1 MNGTAVRA
9 ILLALVLG
17 CMLVTC
23 TAAGG
28 LYLWARQ
35 EGLNPVKAIQLRVS
49 LARNDDA
56 LNTPAGSDPTMRRF
70 TVSSGDSASII
81 AANLLADGL
90 ITDSALFVDYVV
102 YHRLDAELEAGT
114 YFLQQTQ
121 TIPQIARALTDAAS
135 ATIPFRTLEG
145 WRLEEIAQVID
156 SNPLLD
162 FSGADFMAVVGP
174 GGAIPEEFKARAGIP
189 DVLSNGREPSLE
201 GFLYPGTYQLKPG
214 ITPEELR
221 DEMLAAF
228 DAHVTQEF
236 YDEAAAQGLTMY
248 QVVTLA
254 SIVQKEAVDL
264 DEAPVIASVYLNRFR
279 LPMRLDADPTV
290 QYALGNTRDAG
301 TWWPS
306 ITQAD
311 YYGLDGLPN
320 QSYSTYLNEGLPPGP
335 IAAPGLPAIRA
346 VIQPA
351 ETQYYYF
358 RRGCEDDNRHVF
370 FTLDQQA
377 DHANF
382 TCN

>member
-9 ILLALVLG
+9 VVIALVLG
-17 CMLVTC
+17 CVLVTC

-35 EGLNPVKAIQLRVS
+35 EGLNPVKAIQLRLS
-49 LARNDDA
+49 LARSDEA
-56 LNTPAGSDPTMRRF
+56 LNSPAGSDPAYRRF
-70 TVSSGDSASII
+70 TVNSGDSASSI

-90 ITDSALFVDYVV
+90 ITDSGLFVDYVV
-102 YHRLDAELEAGT
+102 YHRLDSELEAGT

-162 FSGADFMAVVGP
+162 FSGADFLAVVGP
-174 GGAIPEEFKARAGIP
+174 GGAIPVDFKARVGIP
-189 DVLSNGREPSLE
+189 DTLSNGRSPSLE

-214 ITPEELR
+214 ITAEELR

-228 DAHVTQEF
+228 DAHVTDAF
-236 YDEAAAQGLTMY
+236 YQDAAAQGLNMY

-290 QYALGNTRDAG
+290 QYALGNTRDAS

-320 QSYSTYLNEGLPPGP
+320 QSYSTYFNEGLPPGP

-346 VIQPA
+346 VVQPA

>member
-9 ILLALVLG
+9 VVIALVLG
-17 CMLVTC
+17 CILITC
-23 TAAGG
+23 TAVGG
-28 LYLWARQ
+28 LALWGRQ
-35 EGLNPVKAIQLRVS
+35 EGLNPVKAIQLRLS
-49 LARNDDA
+49 LARNDET
-56 LNTPAGSDPTMRRF
+56 LNTPAGGDPTYRRF
-70 TVSSGDSASII
+70 TVNSGDSASSI
-81 AANLLADGL
+81 AAALLADGL
-90 ITDSALFVDYVV
+90 ITDSGLFVDYVV
-102 YHRLDAELEAGT
+102 YHRLDSELEAGT

-145 WRLEEIAQVID
+145 WRLEEIAQVVD

-162 FSGADFMAVVGP
+162 FSGADFMAVAGP
-174 GGAIPEEFKARAGIP
+174 GGAIPEAFKARVGIP
-189 DVLSNGREPSLE
+189 GVLSNGRPPSLE

-214 ITPEELR
+214 ITAEELR

-228 DAHVTQEF
+228 DAHVTDAF
-236 YDEAAAQGLTMY
+236 YEDAVAQGLTMY
-248 QVVTLA
+248 EAVTLA

-264 DEAPVIASVYLNRFR
+264 DEAPVIASVYLNRLR

-290 QYALGNTRDAG
+290 QYALGNTREAS

-346 VIQPA
+346 VVQPT
-351 ETQYYYF
+351 ETQYFYF

-382 TCN
+382 TCD

>member
-9 ILLALVLG
+9 VLIALVLG

-23 TAAGG
+23 TAGGG

-35 EGLNPVKAIQLRVS
+35 EGLNPVKAIQLRLS
-49 LARNDDA
+49 LARSDEA
-56 LNTPAGSDPTMRRF
+56 LNTPAGSDPTTRRF
-70 TVSSGDSASII
+70 TVNSGDSASTI

-90 ITDSALFVDYVV
+90 ISDSGLFVDYVV
-102 YHRLDAELEAGT
+102 YHRLDDELEAGT
-114 YFLQQTQ
+114 FFLQQTQ

-162 FSGADFMAVVGP
+162 FSGADFLAVVGP
-174 GGAIPEEFKARAGIP
+174 GGTIPADFKARVGIP
-189 DVLSNGREPSLE
+189 DTLSNGRSPSLE

-221 DEMLAAF
+221 DEMLAEF
-228 DAHVTQEF
+228 DAHVTSEF
-236 YDEAAAQGLTMY
+236 YDDAAEGLTMY

-290 QYALGNTRDAG
+290 QYALGNTRDAS

-320 QSYSTYLNEGLPPGP
+320 QSYSTYLNEDLPPGP

-346 VIQPA
+346 VVQPA

-382 TCN
+382 TCD